1 MSLKI
6 MMKISMKYDDAVD
19 DVVVVDDNDGDS
31 YDDNDDDSDD
41 DDDDNDDD
49 DDDDSDD
56 DDNDDNDDNDDDIMI
71 SSGENEST
79 VHRDAAW
86 VIRKLWTQY
95 RLGSVDE
102 VCI

>member
-1 MSLKI
+1 MMKIIMSLKRKIMSLKI
-6 MMKISMKYDDAVD
+6 MMNISMKYDDAG
-19 DVVVVDDNDGDS
+19 VVVVV
-31 YDDNDDDSDD
+31 
-41 DDDDNDDD
+41 DDD
-49 DDDDSDD
+49 DDDDGGGGDD
-56 DDNDDNDDNDDDIMI
+56 DDDDDDDIMI
-71 SSGENEST
+71 FSGENEST